1 MRCDPALSAD
11 LRLALDVVRR
21 PKDEIEIERMRV
33 AERATSAAF
42 AAAVPLLV
50 QGSTERSVQVELETA
65 ALRAGADAMAYDT
78 IVGAGTNS
86 AVLHFMPTD
95 RRLVDGD
102 LVLIDA
108 GADYRQYASDITRT
122 YPVGGRLSPEQAEL
136 HAVVHAAERAAMERC
151 VPGTEWVD
159 VHMTAAQVIAE
170 GLVAFGVL
178 RGDPGA
184 LVESGAV
191 WLFFPHGIGHLVGLG
206 VRDAAG
212 PLRARRD
219 KPSGIANLR
228 IDLPLEAGLRRH
240 RRAGD
245 LLRSGHSAGPGAARP
260 PPRRGGLGPRR
271 PPAGLRR
278 HPHRGQPPDH
288 RRRPRGPHGGRAGPG
303 LIGAFRRE
311 HSAHPCRV
319 AALLDRGGH
328 PVDTRGRDGRRGP
341 AAFGLRPHQRPGA
354 VAAGHALQ
362 AARARTDDRGY
373 RRRPGRHTTA
383 GGGASGHRR
392 AGAGRHRRDPPLRA
406 AQLGDPGGH
415 ASARQGPGARPRAG
429 DWGGPGG
436 GRRGRIHGPEGLL
449 SLRAGPH
456 GRFLGALNATHQR
469 ALGLVYGAALGGWSY
484 LVSWG
489 VLAAFGV
496 DGAQEGGAAIGAVAG
511 LGVMWDVERL
521 GRSVIDSEAGS
532 FTIDRNLSAE

>member
-1 MRCDPALSAD
+1 MTDARIDQALDRRRSAAVAEWGLVDEIVLIGAGEPIGVPGRGDRTYPFHAHSEYFYLTDRNRPGGVLAFDPAEGWFDFVAEVTEEERLWSGAVGGEPVGVPLGQLPVWLGARRERTVGCLGASPPAGLEVRCDPALSSD

-21 PKDEIEIERMRV
+21 PKDEIEVERMRV

-42 AAAVPLLV
+42 AAAVPFLV

-228 IDLPLEAGLRRH
+228 IDLPLQAGYVVTVEPGIYFVPAILQDPARRARH
-240 RRAGD
+240 RDAVD
-245 LLRSGHSAGPGAARP
+245 W
-260 PPRRGGLGPRR
+260 
-271 PPAGLRR
+271 
-278 HPHRGQPPDH
+278 D
-288 RRRPRGPHGGRAGPG
+288 
-303 LIGAFRRE
+303 
-311 HSAHPCRV
+311 RV
-319 AALLDRGGH
+319 DRLLDFGGIRIE
-328 PVDTRGRDGRRGP
+328 DN
-341 AAFGLRPHQRPGA
+341 L
-354 VAAGHALQ
+354 LI
-362 AARARTDDRGY
+362 TDDG
-373 RRRPGRHTTA
+373 HEVLTA
-383 GGGASGHRR
+383 
-392 AGAGRHRRDPPLRA
+392 DVPV
-406 AQLGDPGGH
+406 LG
-415 ASARQGPGARPRAG
+415 
-429 DWGGPGG
+429 
-436 GRRGRIHGPEGLL
+436 
-449 SLRAGPH
+449 
-456 GRFLGALNATHQR
+456 
-469 ALGLVYGAALGGWSY
+469 
-484 LVSWG
+484 
-489 VLAAFGV
+489 
-496 DGAQEGGAAIGAVAG
+496 
-511 LGVMWDVERL
+511 
-521 GRSVIDSEAGS
+521 
-532 FTIDRNLSAE
+532 

>member
-1 MRCDPALSAD
+1 MTDARIDQALDRRRSATVAEWGLVDEIVLIGAGEPIGVPGRGDRTYPFHAHSEYFYLTDRNRPAGALAFDPAEGWFDFVPEVTEEERLWSGAVGGEPVGVPLGQLPVWLGARRERTVGCLGASPPAGLEVRCDPALSAD

-108 GADYRQYASDITRT
+108 GADYCQYASDITRT

-184 LVESGAV
+184 LLESGAV

-228 IDLPLEAGLRRH
+228 IDLPLKPGYVVTVEPGIYFVPAILQDPARRARH
-240 RRAGD
+240 RDAVD
-245 LLRSGHSAGPGAARP
+245 W
-260 PPRRGGLGPRR
+260 
-271 PPAGLRR
+271 
-278 HPHRGQPPDH
+278 D
-288 RRRPRGPHGGRAGPG
+288 
-303 LIGAFRRE
+303 
-311 HSAHPCRV
+311 RV
-319 AALLDRGGH
+319 DRLLDFGGIRIE
-328 PVDTRGRDGRRGP
+328 DN
-341 AAFGLRPHQRPGA
+341 L
-354 VAAGHALQ
+354 LI
-362 AARARTDDRGY
+362 TDDG
-373 RRRPGRHTTA
+373 HEVLTA
-383 GGGASGHRR
+383 
-392 AGAGRHRRDPPLRA
+392 DVPV
-406 AQLGDPGGH
+406 LG
-415 ASARQGPGARPRAG
+415 
-429 DWGGPGG
+429 
-436 GRRGRIHGPEGLL
+436 
-449 SLRAGPH
+449 
-456 GRFLGALNATHQR
+456 
-469 ALGLVYGAALGGWSY
+469 
-484 LVSWG
+484 
-489 VLAAFGV
+489 
-496 DGAQEGGAAIGAVAG
+496 
-511 LGVMWDVERL
+511 
-521 GRSVIDSEAGS
+521 
-532 FTIDRNLSAE
+532 

>member
-1 MRCDPALSAD
+1 MPGSFAPAGLEVRCDPALSSD

-21 PKDEIEIERMRV
+21 PKDEIEVERMRV

-42 AAAVPLLV
+42 AAAIPFLV

-95 RRLVDGD
+95 RRMVDGD

-228 IDLPLEAGLRRH
+228 IDLPLQAGYVVTVEPGIYFVPAILQDPARRARH
-240 RRAGD
+240 RDAVD
-245 LLRSGHSAGPGAARP
+245 W
-260 PPRRGGLGPRR
+260 
-271 PPAGLRR
+271 
-278 HPHRGQPPDH
+278 D
-288 RRRPRGPHGGRAGPG
+288 
-303 LIGAFRRE
+303 
-311 HSAHPCRV
+311 RV
-319 AALLDRGGH
+319 DRLLDFGGIRIEDNLLITDNGH
-328 PVDTRGRDGRRGP
+328 EVLTADVPV
-341 AAFGLRPHQRPGA
+341 
-354 VAAGHALQ
+354 
-362 AARARTDDRGY
+362 
-373 RRRPGRHTTA
+373 
-383 GGGASGHRR
+383 
-392 AGAGRHRRDPPLRA
+392 
-406 AQLGDPGGH
+406 LG
-415 ASARQGPGARPRAG
+415 
-429 DWGGPGG
+429 
-436 GRRGRIHGPEGLL
+436 
-449 SLRAGPH
+449 
-456 GRFLGALNATHQR
+456 
-469 ALGLVYGAALGGWSY
+469 
-484 LVSWG
+484 
-489 VLAAFGV
+489 
-496 DGAQEGGAAIGAVAG
+496 
-511 LGVMWDVERL
+511 
-521 GRSVIDSEAGS
+521 
-532 FTIDRNLSAE
+532 